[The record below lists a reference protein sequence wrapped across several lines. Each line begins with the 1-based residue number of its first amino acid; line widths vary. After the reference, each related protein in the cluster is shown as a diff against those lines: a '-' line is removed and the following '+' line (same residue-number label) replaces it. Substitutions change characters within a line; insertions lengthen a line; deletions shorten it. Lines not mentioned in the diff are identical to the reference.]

1 MIIHTAKEP
10 LPGAT
15 ALKGLKMYEIG
26 KRSTQW
32 IQTMTRIV
40 YLLAFV
46 MILPVTQS
54 YDTTIDRFLTSEHHM
69 LLATQDKRIARG
81 ICFDSEPR
89 DKCTTKSGSWG
100 MEVSCSNIEPKDDL
114 TALIEEQ
121 VQGFP
126 NGQRTIDQLTI
137 YGLLLVNRKLV
148 QNWIRT
154 SSFRIN
160 KLQIVAPEIDD
171 IENGAF
177 RGYAF
182 EQLTQ
187 LSLDKVTIDT
197 FNEGTLDGLLLE
209 RLSIVRSRINRIN
222 ANALR
227 PVAPTLEALSAE
239 KMVLP
244 LDLTNLT
251 GSVTLPLIHIVD
263 FNGNDLGRLTS
274 RSFSAL
280 GNCKLVFLN
289 NAKIENVGCG
299 TFQTM
304 PQMIGMLLI
313 NTGLTTLDSC
323 TFGSWMINN
332 MPDLTLYLD
341 TNDWNCDCKLTWIK
355 ELALKNKLTD
365 LPLCA
370 SHNCQPIRDTS
381 FCGV

>member
-1 MIIHTAKEP
+1 MIIHTANEP

-15 ALKGLKMYEIG
+15 ALKGLNMCEIG
-26 KRSTQW
+26 STQW

-40 YLLAFV
+40 CLLAFV

-126 NGQRTIDQLTI
+126 NGERTIDQLNI

-182 EQLTQ
+182 EQLAE
-187 LSLDKVTIDT
+187 LRLDRVTIDT
-197 FNEGTLDGLLLE
+197 FNEGIVDGLLSF
-209 RLSIVRSRINRIN
+209 RLLYILRSRINRIN
-222 ANALR
+222 ENALR
-227 PVAPTLEALSAE
+227 PVASTLEVIDFQ

-251 GSVTLPLIHIVD
+251 GSVILPKVVMVD
-263 FNGNDLGRLTS
+263 FSNNDLGRLTS
-274 RSFSAL
+274 RSFSGL
-280 GNCKLVFLN
+280 INCNLLFLHYT
-289 NAKIENVGCG
+289 KIEHVGCG

-304 PQMIGMLLI
+304 TKMTGMLLMK
-313 NTGLTTLDSC
+313 TGLTTLDSC
-323 TFGSWMINN
+323 TFGTWMINN

-341 TNDWNCDCKLTWIK
+341 TNDWICDCKLTWIK
-355 ELALKNKLTD
+355 KLALTNKLRD
-365 LPLCA
+365 LPRCA
-370 SHNCQPIRDTS
+370 SHSCQPIRDTE

>member
-1 MIIHTAKEP
+1 MCA
-10 LPGAT
+10 
-15 ALKGLKMYEIG
+15 IG

-40 YLLAFV
+40 CLLAFV

-89 DKCTTKSGSWG
+89 DKCTTKSGWRG

-121 VQGFP
+121 VQEFP
-126 NGQRTIDQLTI
+126 NGERTINELSI
-137 YGLLLVNRKLV
+137 HGLLLVNRKLA

-154 SSFRIN
+154 SSFRIIS
-160 KLQIVAPEIDD
+160 LEIIAPEIDD

-182 EQLTQ
+182 EQLAE
-187 LSLDKVTIDT
+187 LRLDGVTIDT
-197 FNEGTLDGLLLE
+197 FNEGTVDGLLTFQ
-209 RLSIVRSRINRIN
+209 RLHILRSRVNRIN
-222 ANALR
+222 ENALR
-227 PVAPTLEALSAE
+227 PVASTLEVIDFQS
-239 KMVLP
+239 MVLP

-251 GSVTLPLIHIVD
+251 GSVILPKVKTID
-263 FNGNDLGRLTS
+263 FSSNDLGRLTS
-274 RSFSAL
+274 RSFSGL
-280 GNCKLVFLN
+280 INCNLLFLQYS
-289 NAKIENVGCG
+289 KIEHVGCG

-304 PQMIGMLLI
+304 TKMTGMLLI
-313 NTGLTTLDSC
+313 QTGLTTLDSC
-323 TFGSWMINN
+323 TFGNWMLNN
-332 MPDLTLYLD
+332 MPNYTLYLD

-355 ELALKNKLTD
+355 ELALTDKLRD
-365 LPLCA
+365 LPRCA
-370 SHNCQPIRDTS
+370 SHNCRPIQETA